1 LLVAQV
7 ALGGWVSTN
16 YAVLACSGFPTCNGQ
31 WWPATDFGNAFTLL
45 RELGRTAGGELLS
58 FDALVTIH
66 LVHRLFAG
74 VVTAALLVLVVSLW
88 RAGGTLRSAWG
99 RGLLALTLLQ
109 LGTGLSNVVLE
120 WPIVAALL
128 HSAGAAALVL
138 LLALLLARSRA
149 PVVAGQS
156 RAATPGL
163 A

>member
-1 LLVAQV
+1 
-7 ALGGWVSTN
+7 
-16 YAVLACSGFPTCNGQ
+16 
-31 WWPATDFGNAFTLL
+31 
-45 RELGRTAGGELLS
+45 
-58 FDALVTIH
+58 
-66 LVHRLFAG
+66 
-74 VVTAALLVLVVSLW
+74 
-88 RAGGTLRSAWG
+88 
-99 RGLLALTLLQ
+99 LLQ